1 MVILYFG
8 VIAEIT
14 EKKQEVFEHQFSDVQ
29 EMVLILKNK
38 YKRLENVLFNVAI
51 NQRIVDLSTVVNLND
66 EIAILPPFAG
76 G

>member
-38 YKRLENVLFNVAI
+38 YKCLENVLFNVAI
-51 NQRIVDLSTVVNLND
+51 NQRIVDLSTLVNLND

>member
-51 NQRIVDLSTVVNLND
+51 NQRIVDLSTLVNLND

>member
-51 NQRIVDLSTVVNLND
+51 NQRVVDLSTVVNLND